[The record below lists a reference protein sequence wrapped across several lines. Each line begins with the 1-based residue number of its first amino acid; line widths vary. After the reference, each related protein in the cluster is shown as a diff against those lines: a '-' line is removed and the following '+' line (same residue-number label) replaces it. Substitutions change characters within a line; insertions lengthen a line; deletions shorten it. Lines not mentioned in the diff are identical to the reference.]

1 MTDLLEKN
9 QFQTVLKMRKELGED
24 VEKVKKII

>member
-24 VEKVKKII
+24 VEKVKKMI

>member
-9 QFQTVLKMRKELGED
+9 QFQTVLKMCKELGED
-24 VEKVKKII
+24 VEKVKKMI